1 MITIIDVDDDND
13 DNYYSDNDT
22 TTNISIN
29 NTIRIIKCLNLCWFT
44 LSIQFPA
51 AGVLFGCS
59 P

>member
-29 NTIRIIKCLNLCWFT
+29 NTIRIIKCLNLC
-44 LSIQFPA
+44 
-51 AGVLFGCS
+51 
-59 P
+59 